1 MNGREE
7 DPVAAVRRL
16 TDGLVADLVIE
27 SSGALEAPQQC
38 IGMVKRGGRILFVA
52 FYKGPVTFDLSAA
65 VREDVT
71 LYTSRGEG
79 ACSVKRALALM
90 KQGTLRGRDLVTH
103 HFPLEQIAEG
113 FRVVRDREG
122 DPMKVVFV
130 P

>member
-1 MNGREE
+1 M
-7 DPVAAVRRL
+7 
-16 TDGLVADLVIE
+16 
-27 SSGALEAPQQC
+27 
-38 IGMVKRGGRILFVA
+38 KRGGRLLFLA
-52 FYKGPVTFDLSAA
+52 FYKGPVTFDLSKA
-65 VREDVT
+65 VSEDVT

-79 ACSVKRALALM
+79 ARAVKRALALM